1 MPPAHYP
8 ANYQK
13 AKLQIDGGAA
23 IDCLF
28 NPTEFTVTKTNT
40 WTFKEIKGNSFPPPE
55 YGGGAPRELTVNLL
69 FDSTLLPTTPT
80 VMSVCDDLFKMME
93 VPAGQQAGGAES
105 APAYLTF
112 SWGAY
117 QGFKAA
123 CTSLTVAYQ
132 LFKPNGEPIRAD
144 VRMTLKQTEPAST
157 ASAPTA
163 NQGGNPTTQAL
174 PGVAIHTI
182 QEGDS
187 LPGIAYKAYGDATRW
202 RTIAEANGVDNPFHL
217 RRGSALTLPKLEA

>member
-13 AKLQIDGGAA
+13 AKLAIDRGAT

-28 NPTEFTVTKTNT
+28 NPTDFTVAKTNN

-55 YGGGAPRELTVNLL
+55 YGGGLPRELTLNLL
-69 FDSTLLPTTPT
+69 LDSTLVPSTPT
-80 VMSVCDDLFKMME
+80 VMSMCDDLFKMME
-93 VPAGQQAGGAES
+93 VPGGQQAGGAES
-105 APAYLTF
+105 RPAFVTF

-117 QGFKAA
+117 LGFKAA

-132 LFKPNGEPIRAD
+132 LFKPNGEPIRAE

-157 ASAPTA
+157 ASASTA
-163 NQGGNPTTQAL
+163 NKSGNPTTRAL
-174 PGVAIHTI
+174 PGVAVHTV

-202 RTIAEANGVDNPFHL
+202 RTIAEANGVDNPLHL

>member
-1 MPPAHYP
+1 MPMP

-23 IDCLF
+23 IECLF
-28 NPTEFTVTKTNT
+28 NPTEFSVTKTNN

-55 YGGGAPRELTVNLL
+55 YGGGTPRELSVTLL
-69 FDSTLLPTTPT
+69 FDSSLLPATPT
-80 VMSVCDDLFKMME
+80 VMQICDDLFKMME
-93 VPAGQQAGGAES
+93 VPAGQHAGGAQS

-144 VRMTLKQTEPAST
+144 VKLDLKQAEQAST
-157 ASAPTA
+157 ASSNSA
-163 NQGGNPTTQAL
+163 NQGQNPTTQSLGGA
-174 PGVAIHTI
+174 GVH
-182 QEGDS
+182 Q
-187 LPGIAYKAYGDATRW
+187 
-202 RTIAEANGVDNPFHL
+202 V
-217 RRGSALTLPKLEA
+217 